1 VAKKPRASARESE
14 DQLTY
19 LLRDKKGELVFFA
32 ASILG
37 NEANAE
43 DAVITAYERAFQSLN
58 TFTPGPA
65 TLETWFREIIQ
76 NACIDELRAGHLSLG
91 AAVEDE
97 EDPDYESVAPIAAIH
112 PLSKLGSG
120 DPSYSG
126 QGLLDAAEEEKK
138 RRLDNRLAERLEE
151 FDHPIPDDWEE
162 GLREVIEKENSFC
175 KATMLDLLDD
185 ERMRPLVADAAAV
198 LWRAHVSTPERFVK
212 HSGQVD
218 PRGSRRRMPPPVVLE
233 GLEFRGIDLYP
244 ATQFTAI
251 LHGALWE
258 VAVGLSSHYT
268 EMAKRASKTKPPKIG
283 LRRALLAL
291 RHNFLQLFGH
301 PVDAAVAL
309 LLRAGFGGKWTARMV
324 QARASK
330 WKGIIF

>member
-1 VAKKPRASARESE
+1 MAKKPRASARESE

-112 PLSKLGSG
+112 PLSKLG
-120 DPSYSG
+120 
-126 QGLLDAAEEEKK
+126 
-138 RRLDNRLAERLEE
+138 
-151 FDHPIPDDWEE
+151 
-162 GLREVIEKENSFC
+162 
-175 KATMLDLLDD
+175 
-185 ERMRPLVADAAAV
+185 
-198 LWRAHVSTPERFVK
+198 
-212 HSGQVD
+212 
-218 PRGSRRRMPPPVVLE
+218 
-233 GLEFRGIDLYP
+233 RGIP
-244 ATQFTAI
+244 RT
-251 LHGALWE
+251 
-258 VAVGLSSHYT
+258 
-268 EMAKRASKTKPPKIG
+268 P
-283 LRRALLAL
+283 
-291 RHNFLQLFGH
+291 
-301 PVDAAVAL
+301 
-309 LLRAGFGGKWTARMV
+309 
-324 QARASK
+324 ARASWTPPRRK
-330 WKGIIF
+330 RSGGWTIGWPRGWRSLIIPSLTTGRRV